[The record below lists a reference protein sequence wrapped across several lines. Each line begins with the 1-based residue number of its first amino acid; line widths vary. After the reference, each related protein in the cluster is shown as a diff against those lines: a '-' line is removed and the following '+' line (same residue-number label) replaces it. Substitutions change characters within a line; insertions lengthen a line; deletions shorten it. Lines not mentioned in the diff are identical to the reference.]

1 VCVCGRCSS
10 NKNKK
15 SIVVFILLLILLLV
29 CPHNTIYVPSYN
41 MLCLSS
47 YYQMRLRTTPVLIF
61 PDVSSYYG
69 SSPVLILLIL
79 LYMCPHTNTHV
90 FSYLC
95 ILVLQGTEDV
105 VRVMML
111 LYYYIRVMMLLYY
124 YIRVMML
131 LYYYIRVMMLLY
143 YYIRVMML
151 LYYYMRI
158 LILLY
163 ICVLVLLCICM
174 HIRCAR
180 RG

>member
-1 VCVCGRCSS
+1 MSS
-10 NKNKK
+10 YYSCNRLQQSCNR
-15 SIVVFILLLILLLV
+15 LILLLV
-29 CPHNTIYVPSYN
+29 CPHTTIYVPSYN
-41 MLCLSS
+41 MLVLILPDASS
-47 YYQMRLRTTPVLIF
+47 YYTCPHIPRY
-61 PDVSSYYG
+61 VSSYYG

-79 LYMCPHTNTHV
+79 LYIV

-95 ILVLQGTEDV
+95 ILVLQGTDDV
-105 VRVMML
+105 V
-111 LYYYIRVMMLLYY
+111 
-124 YIRVMML
+124 
-131 LYYYIRVMMLLY
+131 RVMMLLY

>member
-1 VCVCGRCSS
+1 
-10 NKNKK
+10 
-15 SIVVFILLLILLLV
+15 
-29 CPHNTIYVPSYN
+29 
-41 MLCLSS
+41 LSS
-47 YYQMRLRTTPVLIF
+47 YYSSYYCSSVLIILYMCPHIICLLVLIL
-61 PDVSSYYG
+61 PDASSYYTCPHIPRYVSSYYG